1 MFYLNAQL
9 LYFVPVVA
17 VLALA
22 MVLANI
28 RRKRIM
34 QEAYGETAL
43 LAETSRPLARWRYI
57 ARAVLAA
64 LTAALLMLAL
74 ARPVLQNGTQAIAEG
89 SVDVVATV
97 DVSRSMAAM
106 DYEGKVPAS
115 AEAKRLIESQS
126 TGPRS
131 RSGGSGENQ
140 SDGQPFGTVAPRGD
154 HPEDTGTR
162 LEMVRHILLDYM
174 LGAMDGN
181 QLGIVSYAG
190 EAYPQAFLGRDMTS
204 LRWAVERGLT
214 ISSAP
219 GEGSG
224 LVKALVLS
232 AALFDADS
240 PKDHEKLLVLFS
252 DGGSDDDRSKL
263 MDAARELKDRH
274 IRLVVVALGNTMPSK
289 IPVSKLAADD
299 DFALALQ
306 NNGKRWVEVDG
317 EVEKTAMDSALLQE
331 LADQAGGTFIQLKD
345 MSDLNLLKYLG
356 SKSMTN
362 VPGTM
367 ELFPYAL
374 MLGFISLVLSFAVTG
389 QWKSLGKN
397 SSQGQNKEGSQ

>member
-28 RRKRIM
+28 RRKRVM

-43 LAETSRPLARWRYI
+43 LAETSKPLARWRYI
-57 ARAVLAA
+57 ARAVFAA

-74 ARPVLQNGTQAIAEG
+74 ARPVLQNGTQSIAEG

-106 DYEGKVPAS
+106 DYEGKVPAT
-115 AEAKRLIESQS
+115 AVAKRLVESQNI
-126 TGPRS
+126 GPRS
-131 RSGGSGENQ
+131 ADNG
-140 SDGQPFGTVAPRGD
+140 DQPFGTVTPKGD

-162 LEMVRHILLDYM
+162 LEMVRHIMLDYM
-174 LGAMDGN
+174 LSAMDGN

-224 LVKALVLS
+224 LVKALALS

-240 PKDHEKLLVLFS
+240 PKDHERLLILFS
-252 DGGSDDDRSKL
+252 DGGSDDDRSKV
-263 MDAARELKDRH
+263 MEAARELKDRH
-274 IRLVVVALGNTMPSK
+274 IKVVVVALGNIMPSK

-317 EVEKTAMDSALLQE
+317 EVEKTAMDAAMLQE
-331 LADQAGGTFIQLKD
+331 LAEQAGGTFIHLKD

-367 ELFPYAL
+367 ELFPYL
-374 MLGFISLVLSFAVTG
+374 LILGFISLVLSFAVTG
-389 QWKSLGKN
+389 QWRNPAKSGATGGTER
-397 SSQGQNKEGSQ
+397 SES